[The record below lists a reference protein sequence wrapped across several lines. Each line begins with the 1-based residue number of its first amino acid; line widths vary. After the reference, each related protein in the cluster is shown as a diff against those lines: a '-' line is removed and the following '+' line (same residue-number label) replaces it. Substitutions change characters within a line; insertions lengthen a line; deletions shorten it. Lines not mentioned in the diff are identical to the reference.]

1 LRPAGR
7 AQVLE
12 EIDENN
18 HEPGFAARAADQ
30 PPPAQR
36 ATVRHPLRRLLVS
49 RHPISRRLL
58 VVALLVVVLVPTVT
72 VADSSAPAGAA
83 ASKTTICH
91 RTRSATNP
99 YRRIT
104 VARSAV
110 TSNQGHRNH
119 TGELWSEGATAGWGD
134 IIPDASSGGSDAAQ
148 LNFTAAGRAIWDGTT
163 KSGGVAACRYQSAR
177 QFYDLQKAAGATDQ
191 EIVDDLNDQQ
201 ANEDVA
207 LLRALGGA
215 FTVANLDSLEAVS
228 ATTTPATGV
237 ASTSA
242 TLNGTIAPGAG
253 TSADLSFVYGTAPDL
268 VGGTVVPATPS
279 SFTGSAETSTAGAS
293 ATLTGLPS
301 GTTHYFRLVGTTDAG
316 LDTEGTLEGAVL
328 SFTTPGT
335 APQTIDFAQPPDATV
350 GDGPIPLTASASS
363 TLPVTV
369 TSLTPAVCTVT
380 GLAVLAVA
388 AGTCTLEATQPGD
401 PTFAP
406 AAPVQRGLQVAAP
419 APAPQTVS
427 LPPLP
432 QRVVTDAP
440 FAVVPS
446 ASSGLTA
453 TLSSLTP
460 AVCAVSGV
468 TVALVAAG
476 TCTLAADQ
484 PGDADH
490 LPAVQVTASFA
501 VVRALQTVDFPQP
514 ADVAVGDGPVAVI
527 ATASSGLPVTLTSL
541 TPAVCTVAGPAVT
554 PVAPGTCSLEASQP
568 GGETHAPAEPTV
580 VRSFAVTAAA
590 APESPAPTP
599 TPTPTPTQAPAP
611 APAPAPVTVPPAP
624 GGAVEFGSATSA
636 SSDGRAVTAA
646 GPLSSAASGAGG
658 ITVARLGGVP
668 ERRAPGAD
676 DGDYFTVALGRDHG
690 FAQVELRLEDPE
702 ATSLL
707 WWTGEDWRKLE
718 GTRREAGSGALVVV
732 LAAGTRPGLD
742 DLSELRLAGGETP
755 AARVG
760 APDRTGTAVAA
771 SRSSY
776 PRARSARAVVLARDD
791 VYADAL
797 TGGPLAGAVGAPLL
811 LSEPA
816 RLSPAT
822 AAELRR
828 VLAPDG
834 TVHLLGGT
842 DALSAA
848 VADEVAA
855 LGYAVE
861 RVAGGDRYGTAVA
874 IARRLGDPGVIFEAT
889 GRDFPDAVSA
899 GPAAISA
906 GGAVLLTEG
915 AEQAP
920 ATRAYL
926 EGRDVVRYAV
936 GGQAVAADPAATAV
950 AGDDRYATSAE
961 VAQRFF
967 DQPEA
972 VGLAVGDAFPDSL
985 VAAPQLGRT
994 RQPLLLVDR
1003 DALPDPITG
1012 YLTARSAGI
1021 GRVTAFGGSA
1031 ALSETVLRRAQE
1043 ALP

>member
-1 LRPAGR
+1 
-7 AQVLE
+7 VW
-12 EIDENN
+12 
-18 HEPGFAARAADQ
+18 
-30 PPPAQR
+30 
-36 ATVRHPLRRLLVS
+36 

-58 VVALLVVVLVPTVT
+58 AVGLLVIVLVPAVT
-72 VADSSAPAGAA
+72 AADSGGPAGAA

-104 VARSAV
+104 VAQSAV

-119 TGELWSEGATAGWGD
+119 TGGLWSPGAAPGWGD
-134 IIPDASSGGSDAAQ
+134 IIPDADNGGSDAAQ
-148 LNFTAAGRAIWDGTT
+148 LNFGTEGRAIWDGTT
-163 KSGGVAACRYQSAR
+163 KSGGVAACRYQTAR

-191 EIVDDLNDQQ
+191 EIVDDLNSQE

-215 FTVANLDSLEAVS
+215 FTLANLDSLEAVS
-228 ATTTPATGV
+228 ASTTPATGV

-242 TLNGTIAPGAG
+242 TLHGTISPGAG

-268 VGGTVVPATPS
+268 VGGTAVPATPS
-279 SFTGSAETSTAGAS
+279 SFTGSAETPSAGAS
-293 ATLTGLPS
+293 ATLTGLAS
-301 GTTHYFRLVGTTDAG
+301 GTAYYFRLVGTTDAG

-335 APQTIDFAQPPDATV
+335 APQTIDFAQLRDATV
-350 GDGPIPLTASASS
+350 GDGPLSLTASASS

-380 GLAVLAVA
+380 GPSVLPVA

-401 PTFAP
+401 ATFAP
-406 AAPVQRGLQVAAP
+406 AAPVQRALQVAAR
-419 APAPQTVS
+419 APVAQTVT

-460 AVCAVSGV
+460 AVCTVSGV

-490 LPAVQVTASFA
+490 LPAVQVTAGFA
-501 VVRALQTVDFPQP
+501 VVRASQTVDFPQP
-514 ADVAVGDGPVAVI
+514 PDVAVGDGPVTVV

-554 PVAPGTCSLEASQP
+554 PVAAGTCTLEASQP
-568 GGETHAPAEPTV
+568 GGPTHAPAEPTV
-580 VRSFAVTAAA
+580 VRSFAVNAAA
-590 APESPAPTP
+590 APGSPSPAPTP
-599 TPTPTPTQAPAP
+599 PA
-611 APAPAPVTVPPAP
+611 AP

-636 SSDGRAVTAA
+636 SSGGRAVTAA
-646 GPLSSAASGAGG
+646 GPLSGAASGAGG
-658 ITVARLGGVP
+658 ITVARLGDVP
-668 ERRAPGAD
+668 ERPAPGAD

-707 WWTGEDWRKLE
+707 WWTGQEWRKLE
-718 GTRREAGSGALVVV
+718 GTRREAASGALVVV

-742 DLSELRLAGGETP
+742 DLGELRLAGGETP

-771 SRSSY
+771 SRSSH
-776 PRARSARAVVLARDD
+776 PRARSAQAVVLARDD

-797 TGGPLAGAVGAPLL
+797 TGGPLAAAVGAPLL

-822 AAELRR
+822 ATELRR
-828 VLAPDG
+828 VLAPEG

-848 VADEVAA
+848 VAAEVAA

-861 RVAGGDRYGTAVA
+861 RVAGGDRYRTAVA
-874 IARRLGDPGVIFEAT
+874 IARRLGNPGVVFEAT

-920 ATRAYL
+920 VTRAYL

-936 GGQAVAADPAATAV
+936 GGQAAAADPAATAV
-950 AGDDRYATSAE
+950 AGRDRYATSAE
-961 VAQRFF
+961 VARRFF

-972 VGLAVGDAFPDSL
+972 VGLAVGNAFPDSL

-1003 DALPDPITG
+1003 DALPAPITD